1 MDLDLGLELI
11 TIALCIRRVTNE
23 ARSGGGIHHRGL
35 ETMKARDKVHSTIVL
50 QLGHSVTGQLD
61 VGVETNT
68 VGPVHYHP
76 CVMDTALSQVLGL
89 CHTLLNTVLSRIAK
103 FDQIPNIFGF
113 VKSGQY

>member
-76 CVMDTALSQVLGL
+76 CVMNTALCQVLGL
-89 CHTLLNTVLSRIAK
+89 CHTLLNPVLSRIVK
-103 FDQIPNIFGF
+103 FD
-113 VKSGQY
+113 